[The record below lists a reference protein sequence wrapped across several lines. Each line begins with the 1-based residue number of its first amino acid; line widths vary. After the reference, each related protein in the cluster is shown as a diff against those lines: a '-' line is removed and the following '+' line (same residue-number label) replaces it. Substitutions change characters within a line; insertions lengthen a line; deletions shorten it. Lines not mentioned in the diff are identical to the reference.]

1 MYVADEGP
9 GVPESERARICEPY
23 ERLVR
28 DQTSEG
34 TGTGLGLAVVR
45 HIVQVCNGRVW
56 LDDSPSPGTRVILE
70 LPIAE
75 LLEPV
80 ARERELV

>member
-1 MYVADEGP
+1 
-9 GVPESERARICEPY
+9 
-23 ERLVR
+23 
-28 DQTSEG
+28 
-34 TGTGLGLAVVR
+34 LGLAVVR